1 MSPNSQQPL
10 IRPWTEIAIAQPAS
24 VAPDRLRLWQHLQ
37 ELNLS
42 AAPEACLVNGEP
54 SGASRW
60 VYPTDQLLLAGQRLP
75 PLAMRRYFICHKP
88 VGIDCNVRAER
99 ADSIWHLLQQLPAG
113 TFPVGRLDKDSCGLL
128 LLTNDGAFAARMLHP
143 DACHQKTYQVDVDRL
158 LTAETLQQL
167 ELGLLY
173 QAGPKSIQAKPCQVS
188 LSSAT
193 RLQISLTEGKNR
205 QIRYMLKT
213 LGYRVLQLQRTAI
226 GQLAL
231 PDLQAGQWR
240 ALTAAELLQAG
251 QIATQTGSD

>member
-1 MSPNSQQPL
+1 MPPSSQQPL
-10 IRPWTEIAIAQPAS
+10 CRQWIELATAQPAS

-42 AAPEACLVNGEP
+42 AAPQACLVNGEP
-54 SGASRW
+54 GGASRW
-60 VYPTDQLLLAGQRLP
+60 IYPTDQLLLAGQYLP

-88 VGIDCNVRAER
+88 VGVDCNVRAER

-113 TFPVGRLDKDSCGLL
+113 TFPVGRLDKDSCGML
-128 LLTNDGAFAARMLHP
+128 LLTNDGAFAARLLHP
-143 DACHQKTYQVDVDRL
+143 DASHQKIYQVKVDHRL
-158 LTAETLQQL
+158 TDQAMAQL
-167 ELGLLY
+167 KQGLLY
-173 QAGPKSIQAKPCQVS
+173 QAGPKSIQAKPCQAR
-188 LSSAT
+188 LLNAT
-193 RLQISLTEGKNR
+193 TLEICLTEGKNR

-213 LGYRVLQLQRTAI
+213 LGYRVLHLQRIAI

-251 QIATQTGSD
+251 QITA